1 MKPTQIIAVMTAV
14 LLLWACVPKMP
25 PVKIDP
31 AYQLF
36 SNAEKMFQAKAY
48 EKALAGF
55 SEYLERFPDRPLA
68 DAALMKMGS
77 IFSALGDNESAR
89 NTYQR
94 LIVEYPDS
102 FFVYDAGYETI
113 VTYYNEGEYKKVIEQ
128 TADFLKLPLSRALM
142 LKTNL
147 LLGDTYQ
154 TLGSQKDAV
163 NYYVMAF
170 KEAKDLEKNDIVAKL
185 KDAIPKLA
193 LEDIESLLSGLEDDL
208 PKAYLMFQ
216 MGLNDTEAEKYD
228 EALKVLSAFTEKFPF
243 HENIP
248 QAKRLIDAIRKK
260 SVYSRYTIGCLLPLS
275 GPYEI
280 YGNRALKGIELALN
294 QFSSQNRPSS
304 IKIIFKD
311 TASNSDTAVAAVKEL
326 FDENVAAIIG
336 PVITAESAAIAA
348 QNKGIPIITLTQKDH
363 IPGMGDYVFRNFMT
377 PGMQVKALVSYAVG
391 SLGLKRFAILYPDE
405 KYGTTF
411 MNLFWDEVIAHGGE
425 VVGVESYKP
434 AYTDF
439 ADPIKK
445 LVGLYYEVPEEL
457 QPADE
462 GVAEA
467 EENDTTMGDTSE
479 KPIVPQDEEAEDIS
493 TEENEKPQAVVDFD
507 AVFIPDAP
515 KKTGLIIPHLAF
527 FDVKD
532 TYLLGTNLWH
542 SDRLIEM
549 ARQYVQG
556 AIMPDG
562 FFAESASEKVKQ
574 FVGNY
579 QEVFHEKPG
588 FIEAVAYDT
597 ATILFQVVSEPD
609 IRYRS
614 ALKNVLKRLSDF
626 QGVTGGTSFNNDG
639 DVRKNIYLLQV
650 RGNRFVELEYR

>member
-1 MKPTQIIAVMTAV
+1 M
-14 LLLWACVPKMP
+14 
-25 PVKIDP
+25 
-31 AYQLF
+31 
-36 SNAEKMFQAKAY
+36 
-48 EKALAGF
+48 
-55 SEYLERFPDRPLA
+55 
-68 DAALMKMGS
+68 
-77 IFSALGDNESAR
+77 
-89 NTYQR
+89 
-94 LIVEYPDS
+94 
-102 FFVYDAGYETI
+102 
-113 VTYYNEGEYKKVIEQ
+113 
-128 TADFLKLPLSRALM
+128 
-142 LKTNL
+142 
-147 LLGDTYQ
+147 
-154 TLGSQKDAV
+154 
-163 NYYVMAF
+163 
-170 KEAKDLEKNDIVAKL
+170 
-185 KDAIPKLA
+185 
-193 LEDIESLLSGLEDDL
+193 
-208 PKAYLMFQ
+208 
-216 MGLNDTEAEKYD
+216 
-228 EALKVLSAFTEKFPF
+228 
-243 HENIP
+243 
-248 QAKRLIDAIRKK
+248 
-260 SVYSRYTIGCLLPLS
+260 
-275 GPYEI
+275 
-280 YGNRALKGIELALN
+280 
-294 QFSSQNRPSS
+294 
-304 IKIIFKD
+304 
-311 TASNSDTAVAAVKEL
+311 
-326 FDENVAAIIG
+326 
-336 PVITAESAAIAA
+336 
-348 QNKGIPIITLTQKDH
+348 
-363 IPGMGDYVFRNFMT
+363 
-377 PGMQVKALVSYAVG
+377 
-391 SLGLKRFAILYPDE
+391 
-405 KYGTTF
+405 
-411 MNLFWDEVIAHGGE
+411 
-425 VVGVESYKP
+425 
-434 AYTDF
+434 
-439 ADPIKK
+439 
-445 LVGLYYEVPEEL
+445 PEEL

-462 GVAEA
+462 WVDEA